1 MALQKRPSLYD
12 FVNPGD
18 RVVLKGILAYSSLR
32 EKRKPKIQSKFNNDP
47 RYTITIIDPEIV
59 NGADTELGKN
69 IVRKDVSHGF
79 YDSKAGKYAG
89 HTAWTFDS
97 TSLFAPAIY
106 TKETGSDHVPAND
119 FLEKELGAGQEVEV
133 LFSIYHN
140 NKRDINS
147 GQLDGVVIAS
157 PENIQYYGSGT
168 DYTDMLG
175 KPKGTLQ
182 KYVDERKA
190 EQGETNVEDTTEP
203 QNEPAEEKKDDA
215 KVQKKAEQLFGD
227 DD

>member
-1 MALQKRPSLYD
+1 MALQKRTSLYD
-12 FVNPGD
+12 LVNPGD
-18 RVVLKGILAYSSLR
+18 RVVLKGILAYSALR
-32 EKRKPKIQSKFNNDP
+32 EKQKPKIQSQFNNDP

-59 NGADTELGKN
+59 HGADNDLGKN
-69 IVRKDVSHGF
+69 ISREDVSHGF
-79 YDSKAGKYAG
+79 YESKSGKYAG
-89 HTAWTFDS
+89 HKAWTFDS
-97 TSLFAPAIY
+97 RSLYAPAIY
-106 TKETGSDHVPAND
+106 TKETGSSHVPAND

-140 NKRDINS
+140 NKRNINS

-157 PENIQYYGSGT
+157 PENIQYYGTGT

-175 KPKGTLQ
+175 KPKGSLQ

-190 EQGETNVEDTTEP
+190 EQGKPSTENTAAP
-203 QNEPAEEKKDDA
+203 QEEQVEEKKDDA

-227 DD
+227 D